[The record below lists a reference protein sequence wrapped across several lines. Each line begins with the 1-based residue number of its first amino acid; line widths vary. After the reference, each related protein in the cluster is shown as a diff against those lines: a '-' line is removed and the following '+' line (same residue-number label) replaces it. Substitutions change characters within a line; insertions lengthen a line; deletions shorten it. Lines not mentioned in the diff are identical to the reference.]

1 MDPMERSGV
10 EAWVAGYE
18 QAWRS
23 PGTDRLAGLF
33 TDDAS
38 YLPSPWA
45 EPLRGLAAIAEFWE
59 AERAGADEQFTM
71 TSEVVAVEG
80 EVAVVRAEVDYA
92 TGSRWRDLW
101 VLRFAANGRAVSFE
115 EWPFAPGQPDGH

>member
-1 MDPMERSGV
+1 MA
-10 EAWVAGYE
+10 AWVEGYE

-33 TDDAS
+33 TEDAS
-38 YLPSPWA
+38 YLVSPWA
-45 EPLRGLAAIAEFWE
+45 DPVVGIAGIAELWE
-59 AERAGADEQFTM
+59 SERDGPDEQFTM
-71 TSEVVAVEG
+71 TSEVVAAG
-80 EVAVVRAEVDYA
+80 GDVAVVRAEVDYA

-101 VLRFAANGRAVSFE
+101 VLRFAADGRCVSFE

>member
-1 MDPMERSGV
+1 MGGMERSDV

-18 QAWRS
+18 HAWRS
-23 PGTDRLAGLF
+23 PGTDRLAELF
-33 TDDAS
+33 TADAS

-45 EPLRGLAAIAEFWE
+45 EPVSGLAAIGEFWE
-59 AERAGADEQFTM
+59 AERSAPDEQFTM
-71 TSEVVAVEG
+71 TSKVVAAEG
-80 EVAVVRAEVDYA
+80 DVAVVRAQVDYA

-101 VLRFAANGRAVSFE
+101 VLRFAADGRCVSFE

>member
-1 MDPMERSGV
+1 MENMEHSDV
-10 EAWVAGYE
+10 AAWVDGYE
-18 QAWRS
+18 RAWRS

-33 TDDAS
+33 TEDAR

-45 EPLRGLAAIAEFWE
+45 APLSGLRAIGEFWE
-59 AERAGADEQFTM
+59 AERAGPDEQFTM
-71 TSEVVAVEG
+71 TSEVVALTG
-80 EVAVVRAEVDYA
+80 DVAVVRAEVDYA

-101 VLRFAANGRAVSFE
+101 VLRFASGGRCSAFE

>member
-1 MDPMERSGV
+1 MEPMEHSDVRR
-10 EAWVAGYE
+10 WVDGYE

-33 TDDAS
+33 SPDAS
-38 YLPSPWA
+38 YLVSPWA
-45 EPLRGLAAIAEFWE
+45 EPLKGLAAIGELWE
-59 AERAGADEQFTM
+59 SERTGPDEQFTM

-80 EVAVVRAEVDYA
+80 DVAVVRAQVDYA

-101 VLRFAANGRAVSFE
+101 VLRFESDGRCRHFE
-115 EWPFAPGQPDGH
+115 EWPFAPDQPDGH

>member
-1 MDPMERSGV
+1 MEPMEHSDV
-10 EAWVAGYE
+10 AAWVDGYE

-23 PGTDRLAGLF
+23 TGTDRLADLF
-33 TDDAS
+33 TEDAS

-45 EPLRGLAAIAEFWE
+45 PPLSGLRAIGEFWE
-59 AERAGADEQFTM
+59 AERVGPDEQFTM
-71 TSEVVAVEG
+71 TSDVVALTG
-80 EVAVVRAEVDYA
+80 DVAVVRAEVDYA

-101 VLRFAANGRAVSFE
+101 VLRFASDGRCSAFE

>member
-1 MDPMERSGV
+1 M

-23 PGTDRLAGLF
+23 PGTDRLAELF

-38 YLPSPWA
+38 YLRLTLGGAGDAVSGASVELWEA
-45 EPLRGLAAIAEFWE
+45 GARRAGRAVHDDLRG
-59 AERAGADEQFTM
+59 RGCRRRRGRGA
-71 TSEVVAVEG
+71 
-80 EVAVVRAEVDYA
+80 REVDYA

-101 VLRFAANGRAVSFE
+101 VLRFAADGRCASFE